1 MAQEYSEQFQAMD
14 PPHDPVAASKAFR
27 KAYKAL
33 KAGDIIVIKLPDE
46 VQSQSPS

>member
-14 PPHDPVAASKAFR
+14 PPHDPKEASKAFR
-27 KAYKAL
+27 KAHKAL
-33 KAGDIIVIKLPDE
+33 KAGDIIVIKLPEE

>member
-1 MAQEYSEQFQAMD
+1 MTQEYSELFQAMD

-33 KAGDIIVIKLPDE
+33 KAGDIIIIKVTGE
-46 VQSQSPS
+46 V